1 MGTMAV
7 DRWDPVR
14 DLRTLRE
21 RVDTLFQDVLGRAG
35 TEAGPEGGGGWRP
48 PVDVWEEGDRYHVR
62 ADLPGVA
69 PGDVT
74 VEIEGGVVHV
84 RGERPGASSV
94 PRENYL
100 RAERPH
106 GRFALSMSL
115 PPSVDPQ
122 GIEARQKDGVL
133 EIVLRKKREDRG
145 ARVRVELK

>member
-1 MGTMAV
+1 MAV

-14 DLRTLRE
+14 DLRNLRE

-35 TEAGPEGGGGWRP
+35 TDAGPVDGGAWRP

-69 PGDVT
+69 PGEVT

-84 RGERPGASSV
+84 RGERSVSGGV
-94 PRENYL
+94 PREAFL

-133 EIVLRKKREDRG
+133 EIVFRKKRDDRG

>member
-1 MGTMAV
+1 MDIMAI
-7 DRWDPVR
+7 DHWDPVR
-14 DLRTLRE
+14 DLRSLRE
-21 RVDTLFQDVLGRAG
+21 RVDDLFQDVLGRAG
-35 TEAGPEGGGGWRP
+35 TDAGPETPGTWRP
-48 PVDVWEEGDRYHVR
+48 LVDVWEEGDRYHVR

-74 VEIEGGVVHV
+74 VEIEAGVVHV
-84 RGERPGASSV
+84 RGDRSAGGTV
-94 PRENYL
+94 PHEAFL

-133 EIVLRKKREDRG
+133 EIVFRKKRDDRG
-145 ARVRVELK
+145 SRVRVELK